1 MSVQPTCARPQ
12 DLPVKADLSRLRVRY
27 RKDSRLAF
35 LGHLDLISTVE
46 RCVRRSGLPFSIGNG
61 FARRMRIQFSSA
73 LPTGT
78 SSVCEY
84 FDVRL
89 TEEVDAREALERL
102 RAATPGALAP
112 SGASYVPGRLPAL
125 EAWLDRAAWE
135 VTVECGGARADDL
148 LEGIEAVRGEG
159 SLTYLRGDR
168 RRRRRAR
175 GRRGLRRRPGR
186 RAARA
191 RDALVAHRGAAAPDP
206 RRRRP
211 RARRGGGGGGH
222 AGASH
227 RAVARGTWA
236 SCGASRTL
244 WRRVSRTII
253 LSKVASSGRGARCR
267 LFPYGIR
274 RSRQLLC

>member
-1 MSVQPTCARPQ
+1 M
-12 DLPVKADLSRLRVRY
+12 
-27 RKDSRLAF
+27 
-35 LGHLDLISTVE
+35 
-46 RCVRRSGLPFSIGNG
+46 RRSGLPFSIGNG

-168 RRRRRAR
+168 AKTVDVGVALAGAGACDVAPGVVRLELETRSSRTGA
-175 GRRGLRRRPGR
+175 LRPQI
-186 RAARA
+186 
-191 RDALVAHRGAAAPDP
+191 LVAAALERVGAGEAEVMRVRRTGQWHEEHGRLVEPLGPFGEECRAP
-206 RRRRP
+206 
-211 RARRGGGGGGH
+211 
-222 AGASH
+222 
-227 RAVARGTWA
+227 
-236 SCGASRTL
+236 
-244 WRRVSRTII
+244 
-253 LSKVASSGRGARCR
+253 LS
-267 LFPYGIR
+267 
-274 RSRQLLC
+274 

>member
-168 RRRRRAR
+168 AKTVDVGVALAGAGACDVAPGVVRLELETRSSRTGA
-175 GRRGLRRRPGR
+175 LRPQV
-186 RAARA
+186 
-191 RDALVAHRGAAAPDP
+191 LVAAALERVGAGEAEVMRVRRTGQWHEEHGRLVEPLGPFGEECRAP
-206 RRRRP
+206 
-211 RARRGGGGGGH
+211 
-222 AGASH
+222 
-227 RAVARGTWA
+227 
-236 SCGASRTL
+236 
-244 WRRVSRTII
+244 
-253 LSKVASSGRGARCR
+253 LS
-267 LFPYGIR
+267 
-274 RSRQLLC
+274 